1 MDKNLTD
8 YGSSVKKFPL
18 LQRIKNHPY
27 NFIIAILI
35 ICNITLILINMGIWI
50 MAAKQKLFLAADF
63 TSFYTGYYMVRI
75 GAGANLYD
83 PAYQASYQEQFMGG
97 AVFFGGVLLFAN
109 PPFVAVIFSP
119 ISLLPLNI
127 AFYFWF
133 LVQLVLL
140 IWALRIIYR
149 LFLDWSSH
157 ERIILFIA
165 ILAYWPLVN
174 DLMLGQFSLLLL
186 IGILQIYIGMK
197 NSQFIRGGLGFL
209 LLAIK
214 PHTLLIP
221 GMMILNKRYWR
232 VAIAATIGGVI
243 IFIFTSIFLGVRP
256 WIQFAQNL
264 LTMSTFFGKLGVE
277 PNSQYTLRG
286 VISNFLG
293 NAQASLTN
301 IISIV
306 ILIVGMIA
314 VWLLWL
320 RGVAPDSSKYKLY
333 FAFTVIL
340 SVFSSLHLYTHDA
353 LILVFPAAIFYDYLR
368 QNNYPRKAYSILVLI
383 SPLIFFISAFS
394 KSNFFGVIR
403 PPVVII
409 FVVLIWTIY
418 YLRKQRQMD
427 ITDDSARVTPIP

>member
-1 MDKNLTD
+1 
-8 YGSSVKKFPL
+8 
-18 LQRIKNHPY
+18 
-27 NFIIAILI
+27 
-35 ICNITLILINMGIWI
+35 
-50 MAAKQKLFLAADF
+50 
-63 TSFYTGYYMVRI
+63 
-75 GAGANLYD
+75 
-83 PAYQASYQEQFMGG
+83 
-97 AVFFGGVLLFAN
+97 
-109 PPFVAVIFSP
+109 
-119 ISLLPLNI
+119 
-127 AFYFWF
+127 
-133 LVQLVLL
+133 
-140 IWALRIIYR
+140 
-149 LFLDWSSH
+149 
-157 ERIILFIA
+157 
-165 ILAYWPLVN
+165 
-174 DLMLGQFSLLLL
+174 MLGQFSLLLL